1 MATNDERHQ
10 MIERNVLRRP
20 ETVMADAI
28 VLWQRLAIELTAII
42 GHSGFDTLYAR
53 SIHMVRT
60 QHPWLAEGG
69 DPRFEKLKTSL
80 ESQEPALA
88 GAASIALLT
97 IFTDTLIQL
106 IGEPLTTA
114 ILRSAWGQ
122 DTANTAAKGINN
134 EQ

>member
-1 MATNDERHQ
+1 MATNDERYQ
-10 MIERNVLRRP
+10 MIERHVMRRP
-20 ETVMADAI
+20 ETVVDDAI
-28 VLWQRLAIELTAII
+28 VLWQRLAVALVAII

-53 SIHMVRT
+53 SIHLARA
-60 QHPWLAEGG
+60 QHGWLAEGG
-69 DPRFEKLKTSL
+69 DPTFHALRTSL
-80 ESQEPALA
+80 DSQEPALA

-114 ILRSAWGQ
+114 ILQSAWSQ
-122 DTANTAAKGINN
+122 DTATTAAKGINN